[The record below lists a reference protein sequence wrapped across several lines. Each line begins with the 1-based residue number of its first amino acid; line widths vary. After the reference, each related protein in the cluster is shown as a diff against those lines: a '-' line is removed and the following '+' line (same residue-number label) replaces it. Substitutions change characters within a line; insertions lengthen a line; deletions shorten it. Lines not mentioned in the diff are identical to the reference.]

1 MKIAP
6 NCFTGVILAGLL
18 ALSPH
23 LVRAATAPAKAPE
36 TKKSSG
42 KVAPA
47 APVDLNTASEADLEK
62 VPGIGAATA
71 KKIAANRPY
80 ASVAELS
87 KAGVSAKAIKSL
99 SPMVT
104 TGNPPRPVAPAATP
118 PMPVKKAPVVT
129 TPVVTPS
136 QPSVPSPTATPRVQP
151 VSRPVVDKPAAQ
163 APGPG
168 MVWVNT
174 STKVFHPAT
183 SKWYGKT
190 KHGKYMSEA
199 DALSAGYHA
208 SKREA
213 KTN

>member
-1 MKIAP
+1 MNTASHY
-6 NCFTGVILAGLL
+6 FTGLVLAGLL
-18 ALSPH
+18 AFSPQI
-23 LVRAATAPAKAPE
+23 VRAASAPAKAPE
-36 TKKSSG
+36 AKKASG

-47 APVDLNTASEADLEK
+47 APVDLNSASEADLEK

-71 KKIAANRPY
+71 KKIVANRPY

-104 TGNPPRPVAPAATP
+104 TGNPPPPIPAAAAP

-136 QPSVPSPTATPRVQP
+136 QPATPAPVAMPKAQP
-151 VSRPVVDKPAAQ
+151 MAKPAAQ

-174 STKVFHPAT
+174 STKVFHPAS

-199 DALSAGYHA
+199 DALSAGYHE

>member
-1 MKIAP
+1 MKQAP
-6 NCFTGVILAGLL
+6 HYFTGLVLAGLL
-18 ALSPH
+18 ALAPH
-23 LVRAATAPAKAPE
+23 LVHGATAPAKAPE
-36 TKKSSG
+36 AKKTSG

-47 APVDLNTASEADLEK
+47 APVDVNTASVADLEK

-71 KKIAANRPY
+71 KKIVANRPY

-104 TGNPPRPVAPAATP
+104 AGNPPPPVPAAAAP
-118 PMPVKKAPVVT
+118 PMAVKKAPVVT
-129 TPVVTPS
+129 PS
-136 QPSVPSPTATPRVQP
+136 QPTVAAPTATPRVQP
-151 VSRPVVDKPAAQ
+151 VPRPAVDKPAAQ

-174 STKVFHPAT
+174 STKVFHPAS

-199 DALSAGYHA
+199 DAVSAGYRE
-208 SKREA
+208 SKREP